1 MKLSKA
7 IEIIQDERDH
17 VAIHAKEKNK
27 APEYYKEMNDLVE
40 AYDMLLAIAKG
51 EDIC

>member
-7 IEIIQDERDH
+7 IELIQEERDH
-17 VAIHAKEKNK
+17 VAIHAKDKGK
-27 APEYYKEMNDLVE
+27 VPEYYKEMEDLVA

-51 EDIC
+51 EDKC